1 MESGRLSVVD
11 DGVDFLELFLHA
23 GLKSRHIVLGLD
35 LVERYHLE
43 RCLVFGKERI
53 FIGFCLLLA
62 AVAGSQYDDA

>member
-1 MESGRLSVVD
+1 M
-11 DGVDFLELFLHA
+11 
-23 GLKSRHIVLGLD
+23 LGLD